1 MEKFLKISAVLL
13 ILICLLLSSSA
24 TQARAVSEGGGTI
37 NAQGVNLRSE
47 PTTASG
53 IITVLYE
60 GDEVVVTDGE
70 APRESQT
77 IQVGEG
83 SRAVRMTNDSGCTIT
98 AIRVKDA
105 AAEEFPAELTY
116 EGLEV
121 LPGDVIEFS
130 FEPIEGAQAYE
141 VRLTTDEEQTIV
153 LRSLDLAGIA
163 ELSVL
168 YKGGIGYV
176 TYVDEETQQEVDTH
190 DSAVQAQQEED
201 ESMVTHDMET
211 QLDPEE

>member
-1 MEKFLKISAVLL
+1 MLGSRGTGETMTKRTSPMIAALL
-13 ILICLLLSSSA
+13 ALSLA
-24 TQARAVSEGGGTI
+24 LGGCGFFQP
-37 NAQGVNLRSE
+37 APAAEES
-47 PTTASG
+47 PT
-53 IITVLYE
+53 
-60 GDEVVVTDGE
+60 DEVVVTDGE

-83 SRAVRMTNDSGCTIT
+83 SHTVRMTNDSGCAIT
-98 AIRVKDA
+98 ALRVKDA
-105 AAEEFPAELTY
+105 ATEEFPAELTY

-121 LPGDVIEFS
+121 LPGDVIELS
-130 FEPIEGAQAYE
+130 FDPIAGAQAYE

-153 LRSLDLAGIA
+153 LRALDLAGIA

-168 YKGGIGYV
+168 YEGGIGYV